1 MPGISPEKE
10 IKIVPAIRAIA
21 KRPEKTAEI
30 AITELAT
37 TIVITIVIA
46 IIETITTGATV
57 IIEIIATE
65 IRIPEIALA
74 AGWQ

>member
-21 KRPEKTAEI
+21 KRPAKTAEL

-37 TIVITIVIA
+37 TIVI
-46 IIETITTGATV
+46 IETITTGTTVVTTV
-57 IIEIIATE
+57 ITETIATE